1 MLAGLKLSRMVLSL
15 SLAGCVASQS
25 VNNSH
30 TGQAR
35 APAAAASA
43 MLAEK
48 AGTQTLNTAPG
59 ETFEL
64 AGYWVGTSTAFCNLN
79 PAELDMRCNSINVI
93 TLSLFEDNN
102 RMSGFYKCSFGN
114 QDCRN
119 QNDSGKVAAARMRG
133 RRLEMRIA
141 MPDLSSC
148 IFEGAAN
155 SPASMQGTYFC
166 YQGGGLME
174 QGRFEIRRRL

>member
-1 MLAGLKLSRMVLSL
+1 MPAGLKLSQLLLSL

-25 VNNSH
+25 ADNLYSRDA
-30 TGQAR
+30 G
-35 APAAAASA
+35 APPAASA
-43 MLAEK
+43 TPAHHQSAAEP
-48 AGTQTLNTAPG
+48 QP
-59 ETFEL
+59 FEL
-64 AGYWVGTSTAFCNLN
+64 AGYWVGTTTAFCNLN
-79 PAELDMRCNSINVI
+79 PAEFDMRCNSINVI
-93 TLSLFEDNN
+93 TLSLFEDKN
-102 RMSGFYKCSFGN
+102 RMTGFYKCSFGN

-119 QNDSGKVAAARMRG
+119 QNDSGKVAAAKMRG

-155 SPASMQGTYFC
+155 SPASMRGSYFC

-174 QGRFEIRRRL
+174 QGHFEIRRKL